1 MLLVQPLLIEL
12 EQEPGLIG
20 RARKDKMEIYFY
32 KGKKYKFKSMED
44 ANNALPLGDGMWDER
59 KPGEYIC
66 ANNGTY
72 KIGRTHWAWVVGNF
86 YD

>member
-1 MLLVQPLLIEL
+1 
-12 EQEPGLIG
+12 
-20 RARKDKMEIYFY
+20 ME
-32 KGKKYKFKSMED
+32 E
-44 ANNALPLGDGMWDER
+44 ANRALPLGDGAWDER

-72 KIGRTHWAWVVGNF
+72 KIDKSHWAWMVGNF